1 MAEIFRVQ
9 GKSML
14 PTLRSDDFIFSA
26 RARELKRGDLVVA
39 QTQVGLV
46 VKRVDKLSDNYIY
59 LRGDNSNSESFICH
73 QPLETSAVVGKVY
86 FRFRFPLSFAAL

>member
-1 MAEIFRVQ
+1 
-9 GKSML
+9 ML

-26 RARELKRGDLVVA
+26 RAREIKRGDLVVA

-46 VKRVDKLSDNYIY
+46 VKRVDKLTENYIY
-59 LRGDNSNSESFICH
+59 LRGDNSNSESFIYH

-86 FRFRFPLSFAAL
+86 FRFRLPLSFAVL